1 MPDIDIFE
9 RRTMLEPV
17 IQNFEPRRF
26 LLTTFF
32 PGVDTF
38 NTSKVD
44 LDFVRG
50 GRTMAPFVG
59 KGYGSKTVE
68 RRGFNTKT
76 LEPPLVA
83 PDLVTT
89 AELLLNRLPGENI
102 YNSKTPEQRA
112 AEQLGKDLVE
122 LDEMVNRREEWMC
135 SQVLFTGQVDIYG
148 DGIDDTVYFWP
159 EDDAEKPYLELTG
172 ADLWTANTSDPLENV
187 RNWKRRV
194 SLASGFSPRVCVMGA
209 KVVDAFVKNE
219 AINKYLDNRRKEMGS
234 IEPKELPEGVT
245 FYGKLESV
253 EFYGY
258 DELVYN
264 DVTGKQEPLVP
275 EDKILLGSTGRGKML
290 YGAVTLVDE
299 TDKTFTVVESPRV
312 PDTWVSRKPEGRFV
326 AMKSAPLPN
335 PGVAD
340 AYLVAKVV

>member
-1 MPDIDIFE
+1 MPNIDIFE

-17 IQNFEPRRF
+17 VQNFEPRRF
-26 LLTTFF
+26 LLRTFF

-38 NTSKVD
+38 NTLKVD

-68 RRGFNTKT
+68 RRGFETKT
-76 LEPPLVA
+76 LQPPLVA

-89 AELLLNRLPGENI
+89 AEQLLNRQPGENI
-102 YNSKTPEQRA
+102 YNAKSPQERA

-135 SQVLFTGQVDIYG
+135 AQVLFNGQVDIVG
-148 DGIDDTVYFWP
+148 PGVEDTVYFWP
-159 EDDAEKPYLELTG
+159 EDDADKPYLELTG
-172 ADLWTANTSDPLENV
+172 GDLWTAATSDPLQNI
-187 RNWKRRV
+187 RNWKRKV
-194 SLASGFSPRVCVMGA
+194 SLTSGFTPRTAVMGA

-219 AINKYLDNRRKEMGS
+219 ALSKYLDNRRKELGR
-234 IEPKELPEGVT
+234 IEPKDLEEGVT
-245 FYGKLESV
+245 FYGTIEGV
-253 EFYGY
+253 DFYGY
-258 DELVYN
+258 DELVFN

-275 EDKILLGSTGRGKML
+275 EDKILLGAPGRGTML
-290 YGAVTLVDE
+290 YGAVELADE
-299 TDKTFTVVESPRV
+299 AEKLLTVVESPRV
-312 PDTWVSRKPEGRFV
+312 PDTWVSRKPAGRFV

>member
-1 MPDIDIFE
+1 MPNIDIFE

-17 IQNFEPRRF
+17 IQNFKARRF
-26 LLTTFF
+26 LLRTFF
-32 PGVDTF
+32 PGVQTF
-38 NTSKVD
+38 NTKKVD

-59 KGYGSKTVE
+59 KGFGSKTVE
-68 RRGFNTKT
+68 RRGFVTRT

-102 YNSKTPEQRA
+102 YNAKSPAERA
-112 AEQLGKDLVE
+112 AEQLGKDLLE

-135 SQVLFTGQVDIYG
+135 AQVLFMGQVDIVG
-148 DGIDDTVYFWP
+148 EGVDDTVYFWP
-159 EDDAEKPYLELTG
+159 EEEGDKPYLELTG
-172 ADLWTANTSDPLENV
+172 DDLWSAAKSDPLVNV

-194 SLASGFSPRVCVMGA
+194 SLTSGFTPRVAVMGA

-219 AINKYLDNRRKEMGS
+219 AVTKYLDNRRKELGY
-234 IEPKELPEGVT
+234 IEPKELEEGVT
-245 FYGKLESV
+245 HYGNLEGV
-253 EFYGY
+253 DFYGY
-258 DELVYN
+258 DELIRN
-264 DVTGKQEPLVP
+264 DKTGKPEPLVP
-275 EDKILLGSTGRGKML
+275 EDKILFGSPGRGTML
-290 YGAVTLVDE
+290 YGAVELVDDAE
-299 TDKTFTVVESPRV
+299 KTLTIVESPRV
-312 PDTWVSRKPEGRFV
+312 PDTWVTRKPAGRYV
-326 AMKSAPLPN
+326 AMKSSPLPN

>member
-26 LLTTFF
+26 LLRTFF
-32 PGVDTF
+32 PGVTTF
-38 NTSKVD
+38 NTKKVD

-68 RRGFNTKT
+68 RRGFETRT
-76 LEPPLVA
+76 LEPTLVA

-89 AELLLNRLPGENI
+89 AEDFLNRQPGENI
-102 YNSKTPEQRA
+102 YNAKSPQERA
-112 AEQLGKDLVE
+112 AEQLGTDLAD
-122 LDEMVNRREEWMC
+122 LDDMVNRREEWMC
-135 SQVLFTGQVDIYG
+135 SQVLFSGE
-148 DGIDDTVYFWP
+148 IDVIGPGVEKTVYFWP

-172 ADLWTANTSDPLENV
+172 ADLWTSDSSDPLENV

-194 SLASGFSPRVCVMGA
+194 SLMSGSTPRVAVMGA
-209 KVVDAFVKNE
+209 KVVDAFVANLKLST
-219 AINKYLDNRRKEMGS
+219 YLDNRRKELGK
-234 IEPKELPEGVT
+234 IEPKDLEEGVT
-245 FYGKLESV
+245 FYGTIEGV
-253 EFYGY
+253 DFYGY
-258 DELVYN
+258 DELVFN
-264 DVTGKQEPLVP
+264 DVTGKMEPMVP
-275 EDKILLGSTGRGKML
+275 EDKLLLGAPGRGKML
-290 YGAVTLVDE
+290 YGAVVLADE
-299 TDKTFTVVESPRV
+299 TEKAFTQVESPRV

-340 AYLVAKVV
+340 AYMVVKVV